1 MQLTKCTLA
10 VVFLIALF
18 ASSCKS
24 PTKITAEK
32 EVTQSRQQTDSVSL
46 RVEKTTRLVTVPQT
60 TAKISLTPEDLQQLP
75 VGGQYQAKDGQA
87 TGTVTRTKD
96 GFEFRANC
104 DSLQFLVTDLRV
116 EIDRLKKVEN
126 ELKTQLKETKI
137 VEVNKLTRWQKFRID
152 LANITIGI
160 LGVGALIGGALLI
173 RKIKKI
179 I

>member
-24 PTKITAEK
+24 PTKITADK
-32 EVTQSRQQTDSVSL
+32 EVTQSRHQTDSVSL
-46 RVEKTTRLVTVPQT
+46 SIEKTTRLVTVPQT
-60 TAKISLTPEDLQQLP
+60 TAKINLTPEALQNLP

-96 GFEFRANC
+96 GFEFKANC

-116 EIDRLKKVEN
+116 EIDRLKKVESD
-126 ELKTQLKETKI
+126 LKTQLKETEK
-137 VEVNKLTRWQKFRID
+137 VNELTRWQKIRID
-152 LANITIGI
+152 IANITIGI

-173 RKIKKI
+173 RKLKI

>member
-24 PTKITAEK
+24 PTKITAKK

-46 RVEKTTRLVTVPQT
+46 RVEKTTRLVTVPRT
-60 TAKISLTPEDLQQLP
+60 TAKINLTPEDLQQLP

-96 GFEFRANC
+96 GFEFKANC

-116 EIDRLKKVEN
+116 EIDRLKKVESD
-126 ELKTQLKETKI
+126 LKTQLKETEK
-137 VEVNKLTRWQKFRID
+137 VNELTRWQKIRID
-152 LANITIGI
+152 IANITIGI

-173 RKIKKI
+173 RKLKI

>member
-126 ELKTQLKETKI
+126 ELKTQLKETEK
-137 VEVNKLTRWQKFRID
+137 VNELTRWQKFRID

-173 RKIKKI
+173 RKLKI

>member
-32 EVTQSRQQTDSVSL
+32 EITQSRQQTDSVSL

-60 TAKISLTPEDLQQLP
+60 TAKISLTPEALQQLP

-96 GFEFRANC
+96 GFEFKANC

-116 EIDRLKKVEN
+116 EIDRLKKVESD
-126 ELKTQLKETKI
+126 LKTQLKETEK
-137 VEVNKLTRWQKFRID
+137 VNELTRWQKIRID
-152 LANITIGI
+152 IANITIGI